1 MEDAILINGVPHC
14 KCGQVL
20 GLTKDHD
27 LVIVNGETYIQFI
40 KFCTGRG
47 CMCLSHYETLHTVD
61 DRQVFVFDK
70 KDIKKVTSEDN
81 KTKINNKEEIE
92 E

>member
-27 LVIVNGETYIQFI
+27 LVIVNGETYIQFV

-47 CMCLSHYETLHTVD
+47 CMNTSHYETLHTVE
-61 DRQVFVFDK
+61 DRQVFVFNK

>member
-1 MEDAILINGVPHC
+1 MEDAVLINGVPHC
-14 KCGQVL
+14 KCGQIL

-27 LVIVNGETYIQFI
+27 LVIVNGETYIQFV
-40 KFCTGRG
+40 KFCTGKG
-47 CMCLSHYETLHTVD
+47 CMNLSHYETLHTVD

>member
-1 MEDAILINGVPHC
+1 MEEAVLINGVPHC
-14 KCGQVL
+14 KCGQIL

-27 LVIVNGETYIQFI
+27 LVVVNGETYVQFV

-47 CMCLSHYETLHTVD
+47 CMYLSHYETLHTVE

-81 KTKINNKEEIE
+81 KTKINNKEEID
-92 E
+92 